1 MLSLPVGQAVAPIL
15 SSHLRMIRI
24 LYTAHSDVSG
34 ACGPACQAVCHS
46 VLSSQVLS
54 TTVKVLSDA
63 HSDLYVIRCS
73 DNFVG

>member
-63 HSDLYVIRCS
+63 HYRSIC
-73 DNFVG
+73 N